1 MDDYESGVTMDT
13 KQRSIDQ
20 EIRDAVGVALQDQR
34 ADSVAAAINSIH
46 ADELNRFFHAGLS
59 SGTIEVDPVTTGLPA
74 SPGAAVGEVV
84 TSAAQAVALSD
95 AGRSVILV
103 RPETNPD
110 DMLGMQAA
118 KGVLTARG
126 GLGSH
131 AAIVAR
137 GWGKPAVVG
146 AIDVHVVDGGLEING
161 TSIKEGDY
169 ITIDGGSGNVYIGKL
184 DVSSQEAPAELQ
196 QLLLWADQIAE
207 AGKFQVRVNADT
219 ESDAR
224 MGRTLG
230 AKGIGLCRTEHMF
243 LSADRLP
250 MMRRFILSE
259 TEEEAQQ
266 SLEELGKAQ
275 VTDFEL
281 VLGAMDGLPVKVR
294 LLDPPLHEFLPDI
307 LDLTAKEATGTLT
320 AVEKKELAAVRRLH
334 EKNPMIGT
342 RGVRLGIVR
351 GGLYEMQ
358 VRSLAAAT
366 ANLLKKGKHPKIE
379 IMIPLIVN
387 EKELAIARQWVTDTL
402 AESAHPE
409 LADTVIEIGAMIE
422 TPRAA
427 LVAGALTP
435 YADFFSFGTNDMT
448 QMTFAFSRDDVEAN
462 MLPAYQKRGILVD
475 NPFAVVDRDGVGA
488 LVEIGCKS
496 AREAKSSIKLSVC
509 GEHAGNPDSVDFFVR
524 AGVDAVSCSPFRVPL
539 SRLAAA
545 QALLACGRVS
555 AEQVPFTFASAPEA
569 TEEGEVSEDSFVIE
583 ADEDFILYLLRVRGY
598 ITPDGLM
605 DSVGSIPT
613 EIMDGLLEK
622 GYVNLMEPRNMYTL
636 TAEGTEEQQRRQEA
650 GADPELA
657 QALAPAYKEFL
668 ALNSAFK
675 ELCNNWQLKDGAVND
690 HSDVAYDQ
698 LQIEALK
705 SIDEKGQIILGQ
717 LAEALPRLARY
728 QGRLQRAL
736 KRVLAGEIKMFTGVM
751 CGSYHDIWMELHEDL
766 MLLQGIDRAEEGS
779 F

>member
-1 MDDYESGVTMDT
+1 MDT

-20 EIRDAVGVALQDQR
+20 EIRDAVGVALKDQR

-59 SGTIEVDPVTTGLPA
+59 SGTIEVDPITTGLPA

-84 TSAAQAVALSD
+84 TSAAQAVALAD

-110 DMLGMQAA
+110 DILGMQSA

-146 AIDVHVVDGGLEING
+146 AVDVHVVDGGIEING
-161 TSIKEGDY
+161 KSIKEGDL
-169 ITIDGGSGNVYIGKL
+169 ITIDGSSGNVYIGKL
-184 DVSSQEAPAELQ
+184 DISSQDAPAELQ

-219 ESDAR
+219 QSDAK

-259 TEEEAQQ
+259 TEDEAQA

-275 VTDFEL
+275 ITDFEL
-281 VLGAMDGLPVKVR
+281 VLEAMDGLPVKVR

-307 LDLTAKEATGTLT
+307 LDLTAKEATGKLT
-320 AVEKKELAAVRRLH
+320 EIEKKELAAVRRLH

-342 RGVRLGIVR
+342 RGVRLGVVR

-366 ANLLKKGKHPKIE
+366 ANLIKKGKHPKIE
-379 IMIPLIVN
+379 IMIPLIIN

-409 LADTVIEIGAMIE
+409 LADTIIEIGAMIE

-462 MLPAYQKRGILVD
+462 MLPAYQKKGILKD

-496 AREAKSSIKLSVC
+496 AREAKPSIKLSVC

-545 QALLACGRVS
+545 QALLASGRVS
-555 AEQVPFTFASAPEA
+555 VENVPFTFAAVPEDETTSETA
-569 TEEGEVSEDSFVIE
+569 SSEDAFVIP

-613 EIMDGLLEK
+613 EIMDNLLKK
-622 GYVNLMEPRNMYTL
+622 GWVNLMEPRNMYTL

-650 GADPELA
+650 SADPELA
-657 QALAPAYKEFL
+657 KALAPAYKQFL
-668 ALNSAFK
+668 ELNSDFK
-675 ELCNNWQLKDGAVND
+675 ELCNNWQLKNGAVND
-690 HSDVAYDQ
+690 HSDAAYDQ
-698 LQIEALK
+698 IQIEALK
-705 SIDEKGQIILGQ
+705 SINERGQVIIGQ
-717 LAEALPRLARY
+717 LAQALPRLARY
-728 QGRLQRAL
+728 QGRLQSAL